1 MDPHGGASM
10 RPSRI
15 RIIWLTVLAIVIA
28 IGLTYAA
35 IALPRAVASAMNG
48 AFELPGFDTTV
59 DPYGTETVAR
69 VPVVQRI
76 GFGSFLVVLVL
87 IAAGLVTERRGLA
100 GVGAVA
106 FFLPIVGHFA
116 AGMLFLAGL
125 AVLRVA
131 WLPLLYVSHD
141 ILRLGDIGFVPY
153 AAVVYL
159 LALIGIDGREA
170 FVWLLMGIGMLL
182 FVLGTV
188 GWLYARSQKKGTAD
202 FWVYRLGR
210 HPQYLG
216 WITWSYGFMIYSML
230 HSQLGATRVNYGM
243 PSSLP
248 WLVSA
253 LVILGIAM
261 LEELR
266 MRRVRGEEYEAYVRR
281 TPFMLPLPRVLR
293 RGIAC
298 PLQLVLRKEHPESG
312 TDVAVVVGA
321 YLVILMLL
329 SVPFVVLD
337 WPPGG
342 HLAGSHTGWWSFPFN
357 VPPFR

>member
-1 MDPHGGASM
+1 M
-10 RPSRI
+10 RSIRT
-15 RIIWLTVLAIVIA
+15 RIIWFTVLAIVFTL
-28 IGLTYAA
+28 GLTYAS
-35 IALPRAVASAMNG
+35 IALPRAVASAMNEV
-48 AFELPGFDTTV
+48 FKLPGFDATV

-69 VPVVQRI
+69 VPVIQWA
-76 GFGSFLVVLVL
+76 GFVSFLIVIFLITAGL
-87 IAAGLVTERRGLA
+87 IAERRGLA
-100 GVGAVA
+100 RVGAVA
-106 FFLPIVGHFA
+106 FFLPIFGHFA
-116 AGMLFLAGL
+116 AGMFFLAGL

-131 WLPLLYVSHD
+131 WLPMLYVSHD
-141 ILRLGDIGFVPY
+141 MLRLGDVSFVPY
-153 AAVVYL
+153 AVFVYP
-159 LALIGIDGREA
+159 LALIGIDCREP
-170 FVWLLMGIGMLL
+170 FVWLLMGVGMLL

-188 GWLYARSQKKGTAD
+188 GWLYARSQEKGTAD

-216 WITWSYGFMIYSML
+216 WIIWSYGFMIYSML
-230 HSQLGATRVNYGM
+230 HSRLGATRVNYGM

-266 MRRVRGEEYEAYVRR
+266 MRRVRGEEYEAYIRR
-281 TPFMLPLPRVLR
+281 TPFMLPLPRALR

-298 PLQLVLRKEHPESG
+298 PLKLVLRKERPENG
-312 TDVAVVVGA
+312 RDVAVVVGV
-321 YLVILMLL
+321 YLGILMLL
-329 SVPFVVLD
+329 SVPFVVLN